1 MVKAVFFDWFNTL
14 AYYNP
19 PREKLQSQ
27 ALQQFGIEASP
38 ETILPALL
46 KADRYFFEEN
56 VNSPISKRN
65 PEEQVEVYAR
75 YEGMIL
81 TEAGVSF
88 EQDLLLKIMK
98 TTQQL
103 YKGITF
109 VLFDD
114 VISTLRIMKERGLIL
129 GLLTNLDKDMN
140 PICHELGL
148 EPYLDLVVTSGE
160 VGADKPNPPIFL
172 TALERAGVSAPEAVH
187 VGDQYA
193 IDVKGARGV
202 GITPILLD
210 RHNLYNEVNDCH
222 RIQCLS
228 ELVEYLQ

>member
-1 MVKAVFFDWFNTL
+1 VVKAVFFDWFNTL
-14 AYYNP
+14 AYYDP

-27 ALQQFGIEASP
+27 ALRELGIEVSP

-65 PEEQVEVYAR
+65 PEEQVEFYAR

-88 EQDLLLKIMK
+88 EPDLIPKMLK

-114 VISTLRIMKERGLIL
+114 VLSTMKLIKEKGLIL
-129 GLLTNLDKDMN
+129 GLLTNLDRDMS
-140 PICHELGL
+140 PVCRELGL

-172 TALERAGVSAPEAVH
+172 TALERAGVSAAEAVH
-187 VGDQYA
+187 VGDQYKLD
-193 IDVKGARGV
+193 IVGARRA
-202 GITPILLD
+202 GITPILID
-210 RHNLYNEVNDCH
+210 RFDFNSEAIDCLLIRSLTEVTK
-222 RIQCLS
+222 
-228 ELVEYLQ
+228 YL